1 MYLSLVK
8 KDFKIV
14 LRGNLGILVAQM
26 LFILI
31 IISVNMGIV
40 GYGVMVTAFGWQLL
54 LSVSTEEK
62 KSRSLALLIAMP
74 YEKGKIITTRY
85 VSPMLG
91 FAGVTLIYEGLAL
104 ITNMNDFF
112 IIKPLTYDVIAIT
125 MCAYA
130 LFISITVPLY
140 LILSDSVVRGIT
152 IFLILGT
159 VWIGYFLWNNINI
172 RNSLL
177 TMTFI
182 TNHFHIVC
190 IIVSIISLVI
200 SRTISLQIFKK
211 IEY

>member
-91 FAGVTLIYEGLAL
+91 FAGITLIYEGLAL

-112 IIKPLTYDVIAIT
+112 IIKPLTYDGIAIT
-125 MCAYA
+125 MCANAGPYTQHRA
-130 LFISITVPLY
+130 HETGRNTARRP
-140 LILSDSVVRGIT
+140 VRE
-152 IFLILGT
+152 
-159 VWIGYFLWNNINI
+159 
-172 RNSLL
+172 
-177 TMTFI
+177 
-182 TNHFHIVC
+182 
-190 IIVSIISLVI
+190 
-200 SRTISLQIFKK
+200 KK
-211 IEY
+211 KSQAQD